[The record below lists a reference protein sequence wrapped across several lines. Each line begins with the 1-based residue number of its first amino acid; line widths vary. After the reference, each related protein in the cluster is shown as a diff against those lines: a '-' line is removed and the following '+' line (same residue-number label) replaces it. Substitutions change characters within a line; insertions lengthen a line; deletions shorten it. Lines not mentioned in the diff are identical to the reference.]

1 MSGSDRGS
9 LSPKSRKSSL
19 LLNQSGTLHGSGTT
33 LGSGTVLGSGTL
45 HGSGTVLG
53 PGTGQSLGTVH
64 SGGVQGAL
72 ILNQGIKNN
81 QGKSTMIYS
90 VFHKQPFVAH
100 LPRLPDVIVA
110 IKKKLSYI
118 FKHIF
123 LYFFLWDQD
132 KYFLHL
138 WEKCI

>member
-81 QGKSTMIYS
+81 QGKSTMIVS
-90 VFHKQPFVAH
+90 VFHKQPFVAN
-100 LPRLPDVIVA
+100 LPRLSDVIVA
-110 IKKKLSYI
+110 IKKNFLTFSSIFFYI
-118 FKHIF
+118 S
-123 LYFFLWDQD
+123 FFGDQD
-132 KYFLHL
+132 KFVLHFL
-138 WEKCI
+138 KKTA